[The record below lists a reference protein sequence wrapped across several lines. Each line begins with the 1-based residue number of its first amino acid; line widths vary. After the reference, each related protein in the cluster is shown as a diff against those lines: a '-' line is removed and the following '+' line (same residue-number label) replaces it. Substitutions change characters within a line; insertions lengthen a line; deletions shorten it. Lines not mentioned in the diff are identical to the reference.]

1 MAFQTQVKPEL
12 QPSVTNTF
20 SIQLF
25 IKYFKYKSK
34 CLQLISSELAGYD
47 VVSVPLF

>member
-1 MAFQTQVKPEL
+1 MAFQTQVKPDL
-12 QPSVTNTF
+12 QSSAKHTF

-34 CLQLISSELAGYD
+34 CLQLISAELLAL
-47 VVSVPLF
+47 VKI